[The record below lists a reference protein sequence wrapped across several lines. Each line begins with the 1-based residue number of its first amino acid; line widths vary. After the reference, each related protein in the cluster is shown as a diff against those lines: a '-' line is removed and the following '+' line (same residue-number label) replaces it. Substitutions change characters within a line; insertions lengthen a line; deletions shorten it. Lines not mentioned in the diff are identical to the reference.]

1 MLTASN
7 GPWVKI
13 ELVTSD
19 FLPWQRLH
27 YFLHYTES
35 VIKKEALPFYSTD
48 QTEIHH
54 KPFKVAW
61 QMSNKNSK
69 AETIVL
75 KEVIHLTA
83 FQDMMKMVKA
93 FEEREGATLSSM
105 SSESV
110 NDSESE
116 TVTRVTTIPGPAR
129 RGETWM
135 I

>member
-1 MLTASN
+1 M
-7 GPWVKI
+7 
-13 ELVTSD
+13 TSD
-19 FLPWQRLH
+19 FLPWQLLH
-27 YFLHYTES
+27 YFSHYVES
-35 VIKKEALPFYSTD
+35 VIEKGALLFYSTD
-48 QTEIHH
+48 RTEIHH

-75 KEVIHLTA
+75 KEVVHLTA

-116 TVTRVTTIPGPAR
+116 TVTRVTTIPGSAP
-129 RGETWM
+129 
-135 I
+135 